1 MLLQSSPTF
10 CQEIGTQVQT
20 RMATVPVR
28 LVLDDVHFKMG
39 LVKIWDMAVG
49 PKLSLKSGTVDRLS
63 EENDHYFDTSRDSS

>member
-39 LVKIWDMAVG
+39 LVKI
-49 PKLSLKSGTVDRLS
+49 
-63 EENDHYFDTSRDSS
+63 